1 MKSLSSKDQSLITKS
16 KIAAVVPAHNEEKN
30 IAMVIKTMPE
40 YIDYIIITNDLS
52 SDKTSQIV
60 QEIVKTNKRVVLIE
74 HEENQG
80 VGGAIA
86 SGYEWARDNNV
97 DAAVVMAGDGQ
108 MDPND
113 LPVLLIPVL
122 SDGVNYVKGNRLLH
136 PGSIEIIPKVRFWGN
151 SMLSFLT
158 KIASGYWHISDSQCG
173 YTVID
178 KEALKTINWQKMY
191 KRYGQPN
198 DLLVTLN
205 INNFTVK
212 DVSIK
217 PVYNVGEVSGIKIKK
232 VLFTISRLLIKRFFD
247 RLVTKYVI
255 FDFHPLVLF
264 YLVAFFLLASS
275 IFFFTRVTWI
285 WIADGYAPLM
295 SSMAFMFMA
304 TSSLQSFFFAMWMD
318 MEANKSLRR

>member
-1 MKSLSSKDQSLITKS
+1 MTSISIEDQNLIKKS
-16 KIAAVVPAHNEEKN
+16 KIAAVVPAHNEQKN
-30 IAMVIKTMPE
+30 IANVIKTMPDF
-40 YIDYIIITNDLS
+40 IDYIVIINDVS
-52 SDKTSQIV
+52 TDKTSQIV
-60 QEIVKTNKRVVLIE
+60 KQSMKEDKRVILIE
-74 HEENQG
+74 HEKNQG

-86 SGYEWARDNNV
+86 SGYEWARDNEV

-108 MDPND
+108 MDPID
-113 LPVLLIPVL
+113 LPALLIPVL
-122 SDGVNYVKGNRLLH
+122 RDGVDYVKGNRLLH

-173 YTVID
+173 YTVIN
-178 KEALKTINWQKMY
+178 KEVLKTIDWQKMY

-217 PVYNVGEVSGIKIKK
+217 PVYNVGEVSGIQIKK
-232 VLFTISRLLIKRFFD
+232 VLFTISRLLVRRFFD
-247 RLVTKYVI
+247 RLITKYVI

-264 YLVAFFLLASS
+264 YFVAFFLLAASM
-275 IFFFTRVTWI
+275 FFFVRVMWI
-285 WIADGYAPLM
+285 WGSLGYAPSASTM
-295 SSMAFMFMA
+295 VFMFTA
-304 TSSLQSFFFAMWMD
+304 TSSMQSFFFAMWMD
-318 MEANKSLRR
+318 MEANKGLRK